1 MLGMLLLCRASS
13 QMTIS
18 KKRAEKCVT
27 HYYGC
32 DCREYRYQE
41 MESALTVIYAWA
53 SPEQSDTLPWIDQRA
68 ICFNIA
74 NIAKEALECLSK
86 QP

>member
-1 MLGMLLLCRASS
+1 
-13 QMTIS
+13 MTIS

-41 MESALTVIYAWA
+41 MESALKVIHHGAYLLCANGPFNE
-53 SPEQSDTLPWIDQRA
+53 SLCDIVDT
-68 ICFNIA
+68 
-74 NIAKEALECLSK
+74 AKEALECLSK